1 MILRKREE
9 FDSSWN
15 PALNPA
21 RREEIKDLPSV
32 APEVEECR
40 SLLEVLTRELV
51 HHGIVK
57 LSILDYSSA

>member
-51 HHGIVK
+51 YHGIVK